1 MQAQTQYHEL
11 VLYKSRLHVINSVS
25 QALTQEIVLT
35 ARSAAVGGGS
45 INPLGFTA
53 DTASGTLYL
62 FTGSRPCNSC
72 TRGRLDMPAPPVL
85 C

>member
-1 MQAQTQYHEL
+1 MRLEESKEGLGNPAAAVQAQTEYHEL

-25 QALTQEIVLT
+25 QGLTQEIVFT

-45 INPLGFTA
+45 INPLGFTG

-62 FTGSRPCNSC
+62 FTGSRH
-72 TRGRLDMPAPPVL
+72 
-85 C
+85 